1 MVVKQQCRCLL
12 VIYALLGL
20 ATLWSAEWKCHDGCE
35 KWTAL
40 HLYCMKVTV
49 AGFGMGY
56 IARLA
61 SALRVAQ
68 AGLQN
73 DGHQNN

>member
-1 MVVKQQCRCLL
+1 
-12 VIYALLGL
+12 
-20 ATLWSAEWKCHDGCE
+20 
-35 KWTAL
+35 
-40 HLYCMKVTV
+40 MKVTV

-73 DGHQNN
+73 DGHQPNQADAVLTDYSQ